1 MNSKINKQLREIKQ
15 LKENEQQDYHVIAR
29 NKNF

>member
-15 LKENEQQDYHVIAR
+15 LKEHEQQDYHVIAR
-29 NKNF
+29 NKNC